1 MNYINSIG
9 RNRGYRHPTEV
20 GPGAR
25 GDEVKVAPKTH
36 VVRDGFVPLEDFL
49 GRDARLREPVK
60 MLCIFHCV
68 NTAQPWAHHRAVG
81 ALVKVGMGL
90 AARAL

>member
-9 RNRGYRHPTEV
+9 RNRGYQHPSYRHPS
-20 GPGAR
+20 
-25 GDEVKVAPKTH
+25 DEVKVAPKTH
-36 VVRDGFVPLEDFL
+36 VVRDGYVPLEDFL
-49 GRDARLREPVK
+49 RRDARLRESVK